1 MTATI
6 TQMMSNSFQSMIWL
20 VLVIRVVLHLLFAAA
35 VAKDAGLIIKQGR
48 TTWLVS
54 GLTWAFA
61 TLIGGVFV
69 AAIYWFIHYSNLVR
83 GHNKN

>member
-1 MTATI
+1 MNSDL
-6 TQMMSNSFQSMIWL
+6 TQLFTNSVQSMMW
-20 VLVIRVVLHLLFAAA
+20 VILLIKVILNLIFAAA
-35 VAKDAGLIIKQGR
+35 VARDAGLIIKQGR

-69 AAIYWFIHYSNLVR
+69 AAIYWFIHYSNIIR
-83 GHNKN
+83 NYNKA